1 MREIPLPDPPEH
13 RPESSQ
19 EDFEGGRL
27 TSIVYIMRGRSPFS
41 HLGILD
47 LQAGSLSLRDAKG
60 SQLFAVPVE
69 TVSVRTAHRK
79 FFETRRPGFE
89 VHADDRWWF
98 LIAHTVPA
106 RYQRRSTRELVERY
120 HARELAPQP
129 SGISDETYLRLT
141 RNPTQHQ
148 ALWGGYWLSVLGRE
162 GRLPT

>member
-1 MREIPLPDPPEH
+1 MREIPLPDPPGR

-19 EDFEGGRL
+19 EDVEGGRL
-27 TSIVYIMRGRSPFS
+27 TSIVYVMRGRSPFS

-148 ALWGGYWLSVLGRE
+148 ALWAGYWLSVLGRA

>member
-1 MREIPLPDPPEH
+1 
-13 RPESSQ
+13 
-19 EDFEGGRL
+19 
-27 TSIVYIMRGRSPFS
+27 MRGRSPFS

-60 SQLFAVPVE
+60 GRLFAVPVE
-69 TVSVRTAHRK
+69 TVAVRTARRK

-106 RYQRRSTRELVERY
+106 RYQRRSTRELVERH

-129 SGISDETYLRLT
+129 SGISDEAYLRLT
-141 RNPTQHQ
+141 GNPTQHQ
-148 ALWGGYWLSVLGRE
+148 ALWGGYWLSVLGRA
-162 GRLPT
+162 GSS